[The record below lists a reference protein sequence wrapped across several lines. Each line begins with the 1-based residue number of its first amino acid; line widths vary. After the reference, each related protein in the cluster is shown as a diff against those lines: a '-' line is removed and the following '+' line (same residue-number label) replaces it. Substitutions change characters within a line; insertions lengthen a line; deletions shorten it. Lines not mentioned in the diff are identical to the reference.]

1 MRQSCGSVPLQ
12 ISFSSKAA
20 GCSRARE
27 HWGMGPHVTK
37 THGGQS
43 TRDSEPRMSKVR
55 VFMKSSGKALEKR
68 SPDKRFQQEEGGAHR
83 VWVRGMGFPG
93 REEAA
98 HAL

>member
-12 ISFSSKAA
+12 FFSSKAA

-27 HWGMGPHVTK
+27 RWGMGLCVTK

-43 TRDSEPRMSKVR
+43 TRDSEPRRSRVR
-55 VFMKSSGKALEKR
+55 VFRKSSGKALEER
-68 SPDKRFQQEEGGAHR
+68 SPDRRFRQEEGGAHR
-83 VWVRGMGFPG
+83 AWVRGMGFPG
-93 REEAA
+93 TEESA